1 MVVVTK
7 TNTQHLALNVMGN
20 TIYVHSYSLCTCCLH
35 YSLILN
41 FLVSSVRKLYHCRNF
56 ITVNSADFF
65 LYCQLLVVPYIVT
78 GKTNNHSKRDL
89 LLINEKRESVA
100 PQRADNA
107 SISCVM
113 IKCMTCFMLNGG
125 REGGPHLSWASQ
137 VAQ

>member
-1 MVVVTK
+1 M
-7 TNTQHLALNVMGN
+7 
-20 TIYVHSYSLCTCCLH
+20 VHSSSLPVIFNVTWLFPGKNGSGDQKEH
-35 YSLILN
+35 PVPSLKCYGKYYLCSFLFFMHVFSALLSLLLN

-100 PQRADNA
+100 PQRAN
-107 SISCVM
+107 IMHQYLV
-113 IKCMTCFMLNGG
+113 L
-125 REGGPHLSWASQ
+125 W
-137 VAQ
+137 